1 MITKSQRVTGLVTSV
16 DMAQDGRKLDTSS
29 LRGHL
34 LASGET
40 LLSALIWSSSFVG
53 VKAALAYAGPF
64 TVAGLRY
71 FLAFVFLLP
80 WLLGRMR
87 NSPSLTRSQW
97 GRFALMGLTQYT
109 IANGALFLALK
120 TVSATTGSLALCL
133 VPIPVL
139 LLGLLRLKERPRAL
153 QLVGLAITIGGSF
166 LFLSP
171 GLEEGNPISFW
182 LLGIAVVSLSAFP
195 VLGREVARDRAV
207 QNVTLT
213 AIPLG
218 IGGGVLL
225 LLALAVE
232 GIPHMPLYAWEII
245 LGLAVVN
252 TVAAYLL
259 YNHSLQRLAA
269 VEANVML
276 NLTPI
281 GTALIAWGT
290 LGERLFPIQM
300 AAMVLVIGGA
310 SLVQWRRRVQ

>member
-1 MITKSQRVTGLVTSV
+1 MTQG
-16 DMAQDGRKLDTSS
+16 GEKLGTS

-34 LASGET
+34 FASGET
-40 LLSALIWSSSFVG
+40 LLCALIWSSSFVG
-53 VKAALAYAGPF
+53 VKAALAYTGPF

-80 WLLGRMR
+80 WLFGRMR

-97 GRFALMGLTQYT
+97 ARFTLMGLTQYT
-109 IANGALFLALK
+109 IANGCLFLALQ

-139 LLGLLRLKERPRAL
+139 LLGFLHLGERPRLL
-153 QLVGLAITIGGSF
+153 QLLGLVVSIGGSF

-171 GLEEGNPISFW
+171 GLEVGSPFALGI
-182 LLGIAVVSLSAFP
+182 LGIAVVSFSVFP

-207 QNVTLT
+207 ENVTLT

-218 IGGGVLL
+218 IGGGALL
-225 LLALAVE
+225 ILAAVVE
-232 GIPHMPLYAWEII
+232 GIPHMPLHAWGII

-252 TVAAYLL
+252 TLAAYLL
-259 YNHSLQRLAA
+259 FNHSLQRLAA

-276 NLTPI
+276 NLTPL
-281 GTALIAWGT
+281 GTALIAWGA
-290 LGERLFPIQM
+290 LGERLFPIQI
-300 AAMVLVIGGA
+300 AAMCLVIGGA
-310 SLVQWRRRVQ
+310 GLVQWRRRIQ

>member
-1 MITKSQRVTGLVTSV
+1 M
-16 DMAQDGRKLDTSS
+16 
-29 LRGHL
+29 
-34 LASGET
+34 
-40 LLSALIWSSSFVG
+40 SALIWSSSFVG

-232 GIPHMPLYAWEII
+232 GVPHMPLYAWEII

-300 AAMVLVIGGA
+300 AAMALVIGGA

>member
-1 MITKSQRVTGLVTSV
+1 VITKSQRVTGLVTSV

>member
-1 MITKSQRVTGLVTSV
+1 MTQGERRYST
-16 DMAQDGRKLDTSS
+16 S

-34 LASGET
+34 FASGET

-80 WLLGRMR
+80 WLFGRMR
-87 NSPSLTRSQW
+87 NSPPLIRSQW
-97 GRFALMGLTQYT
+97 ARFTLMGLTQYT

-139 LLGLLRLKERPRAL
+139 LLGFLRLKERPRSL
-153 QLVGLAITIGGSF
+153 QLIGLAITIGGSF
-166 LFLSP
+166 LFLSR
-171 GLEEGNPISFW
+171 GLEVGSPFA
-182 LLGIAVVSLSAFP
+182 LGVLGIAVVSFSAFP
-195 VLGREVARDRAV
+195 VLGWEVARDRAV
-207 QNVTLT
+207 ENVTLT
-213 AIPLG
+213 AIPLA
-218 IGGGVLL
+218 IGGGALLVL
-225 LLALAVE
+225 AAFVE
-232 GIPHMPLYAWEII
+232 GIPHMPLYAWGII

-281 GTALIAWGT
+281 GTAMIAWGT

>member
-1 MITKSQRVTGLVTSV
+1 MTESGANLNT
-16 DMAQDGRKLDTSS
+16 S

-34 LASGET
+34 FASGET
-40 LLSALIWSSSFVG
+40 LLCALIWSSSFVG
-53 VKAALAYAGPF
+53 VKAALAYTGPF

-80 WLLGRMR
+80 WLFGRMR

-97 GRFALMGLTQYT
+97 ARFTLMGLTQYT
-109 IANGALFLALK
+109 IANGCLFLALQ

-139 LLGLLRLKERPRAL
+139 LLGFLHLGERARFL
-153 QLVGLAITIGGSF
+153 QLLGLAITIGGSL

-171 GLEEGNPISFW
+171 GLEVGSPFA
-182 LLGIAVVSLSAFP
+182 LGVLGIAVVGFSAFP

-207 QNVTLT
+207 ENVTLT

-218 IGGGVLL
+218 IGGGALL
-225 LLALAVE
+225 ILAAAVE
-232 GIPHMPLYAWEII
+232 GIPHMPLHAWGII

-252 TVAAYLL
+252 TVVAYLL
-259 YNHSLQRLAA
+259 FNHSLQRLAA

-276 NLTPI
+276 NLTPL
-281 GTALIAWGT
+281 GTALIAWGA
-290 LGERLFPIQM
+290 LGERLFPIQI
-300 AAMVLVIGGA
+300 AAMCLVIGGA
-310 SLVQWRRRVQ
+310 GLVQWRRRIQ